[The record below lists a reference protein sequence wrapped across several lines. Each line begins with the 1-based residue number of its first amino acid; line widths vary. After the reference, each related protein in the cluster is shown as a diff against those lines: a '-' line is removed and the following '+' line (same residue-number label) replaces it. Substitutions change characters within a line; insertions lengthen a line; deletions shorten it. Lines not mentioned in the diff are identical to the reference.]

1 MFELTQKQLAEL
13 TGKTTRQVRNW
24 EKDDGIPARAEGNR
38 KLYQGRP
45 AILHWHELEVAKALE
60 KAGVSEAQKLRM
72 RKLAAE
78 TEAKEYDLER
88 LRGTLVPV
96 AFMKAEFEGVCARI
110 RSEIE
115 SMAPRYAADVKPE
128 DPGAGALVLDSIAEE
143 LLAALAGAFA
153 QVGKEADGR
162 AA

>member
-1 MFELTQKQLAEL
+1 MFELSQKELAEI
-13 TGKTTRQVRNW
+13 TEVTPRQVRNW
-24 EKDDGIPARAEGNR
+24 EKAGLTVRADGNQKRYPA
-38 KLYQGRP
+38 KL
-45 AILHWHELEVAKALE
+45 AIAFWHERELAKALE
-60 KAGVSEAQKLRM
+60 KAGVSDAQKLRM
-72 RKLAAE
+72 RKLTAE

-96 AFMKAEFEGVCARI
+96 AFMKAEFEGVCARM

-128 DPGAGALVLDSIAEE
+128 DPGAGELVLDNIAEE

-153 QVGKEADGR
+153 QARKEADGR
-162 AA
+162 AP